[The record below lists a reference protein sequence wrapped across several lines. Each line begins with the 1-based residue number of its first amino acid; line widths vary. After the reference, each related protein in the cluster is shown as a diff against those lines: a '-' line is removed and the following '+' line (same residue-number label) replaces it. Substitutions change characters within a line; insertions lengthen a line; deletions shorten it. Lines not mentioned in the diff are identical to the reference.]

1 MIDYGV
7 ERRSSASSPITI
19 VKNSLSLPNTKIA
32 YATHLVSA
40 AFALIT
46 HVFMVYTY
54 EMSAHG
60 DPKLSVFVKSRWV
73 QLLLP

>member
-1 MIDYGV
+1 MDCGL

-19 VKNSLSLPNTKIA
+19 VKNSLSLNSTKIA

-40 AFALIT
+40 VFALIT

-54 EMSAHG
+54 EVSAHEN
-60 DPKLSVFVKSRWV
+60 PKLSVFVKSRWV
-73 QLLLP
+73 QLLLS